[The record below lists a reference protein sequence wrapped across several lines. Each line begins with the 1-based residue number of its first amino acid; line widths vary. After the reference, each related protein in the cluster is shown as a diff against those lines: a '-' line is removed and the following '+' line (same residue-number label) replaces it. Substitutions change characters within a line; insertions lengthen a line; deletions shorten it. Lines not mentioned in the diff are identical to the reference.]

1 MAFDAFLKLDGI
13 PGESQN
19 KAHKG
24 EIEVL
29 SFSWGLSNAG
39 SHAAG
44 SGGGVGKAS
53 FQDVHFASATTK
65 ASPLLAR
72 SCATG
77 AHIKQAT
84 LTLRKSGQSQIEF
97 IKIML
102 SDVLVSSYDQA
113 GATEGNAPHDAFSL
127 NFVKIE
133 FDYFPQKAS
142 GGVDTPV
149 VFSFD
154 QRQQK

>member
-13 PGESQN
+13 PGESQD
-19 KAHKG
+19 KSHKG
-24 EIEVL
+24 EIEIL
-29 SFSWGLSNAG
+29 SFSWGLNNAA
-39 SHAAG
+39 SHAG

-53 FQDVHFASATTK
+53 FQDVHFAAATTK

-77 AHIKQAT
+77 AHIKRAT
-84 LTLRKSGQSQIEF
+84 LTLRKAGKAQIEF

-113 GATEGNAPHDAFSL
+113 GTEGAVPHDAFSL

-133 FDYFPQKAS
+133 FDYVPQKADGS
-142 GGVDTPV
+142 ADAPV

>member
-1 MAFDAFLKLDGI
+1 MAFDAFLKLDGVQ
-13 PGESQN
+13 GESQN

-24 EIEVL
+24 EIEVF
-29 SFSWGLSNAG
+29 SFSWGLSNTG
-39 SHAAG
+39 SHAG
-44 SGGGVGKAS
+44 TGGGVGKAS
-53 FQDVHFASATTK
+53 FQDIHFQSTTTK
-65 ASPLLAR
+65 ASPQLAK

-77 AHIKQAT
+77 AHIKKAT

-97 IKIML
+97 VKIML

-113 GATEGNAPHDAFSL
+113 GATEGDAPHDAFSL

-142 GGVDTPV
+142 GGVDPPV